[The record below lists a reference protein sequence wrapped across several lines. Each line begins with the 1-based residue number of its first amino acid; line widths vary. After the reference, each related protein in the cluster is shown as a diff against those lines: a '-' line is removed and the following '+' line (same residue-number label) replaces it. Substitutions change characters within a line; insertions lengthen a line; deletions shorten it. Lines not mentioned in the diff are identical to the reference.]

1 MGERELI
8 GLAGLVVFFILL
20 LLKAR
25 VAFAMVFVGIL
36 GTFFLSLSLS
46 YVKFIP
52 YVLQYKSLLWEN
64 MANYELSVIPLFILM
79 GYLASHTK
87 LAEDLFQGMNAI
99 LGRFKGGVAI
109 TAIGACAGFGAVSGS
124 SLATASTMGKI
135 ALPELDKLNYNPRLS
150 TGTLAAGGTLG
161 ILIPPSIALVLYSIV
176 VEASIIEM
184 FQAAI
189 VPGLIAVLFFIVV
202 IMIQVRL
209 KPEIAP
215 ASEPLSK
222 EDRNRALL
230 RLIPVV
236 LTFGSIIL
244 GLGLGLFTPTP
255 AAAAGVFIIAVYGLF
270 LRIKGGKG
278 EGLTLKRLRDSLV
291 ETATSSAMIYYILFG
306 AEVLKGFFSRSGLPQ
321 SIAEWAVSVQVS
333 PWIVLIGLLL
343 IFIILGFFMDSMAM
357 ILVVIPF
364 IWPVLISINGGEYV
378 TASTSG
384 FGMTNDDL
392 KIWFGILALI
402 SVELGLIT
410 PPVGLNVFIISQISK
425 NVPMMET
432 FKGVMPFFGAEI
444 IRIGVLLLLP
454 WIVLIVP
461 HWLAA
466 G

>member
-1 MGERELI
+1 MADRELI
-8 GLAGLVVFFILL
+8 GLAGIVLFFFLLILR
-20 LLKAR
+20 AR

-36 GTFFLSLSLS
+36 GTFVLSLNVS

-52 YVLQYKSLLWEN
+52 YIMQYKSLLWEN
-64 MANYELSVIPLFILM
+64 LANYNLSVIPLFILM

-87 LAEDLFQGMNAI
+87 LAYDLFAGMNAI
-99 LGRFKGGVAI
+99 LGRFRGGLCI

-135 ALPELDKLNYNPRLS
+135 ALPELEKAGYSPRLA

-161 ILIPPSIALVLYSIV
+161 ILIPPSIALILYAIV

-189 VPGLIAVLFFIVV
+189 IPGLLAVVFFIAVIA
-202 IMIQVRL
+202 IQVRL
-209 KPEIAP
+209 KPELAP
-215 ASEPLSK
+215 VSKPLSK
-222 EDRNRALL
+222 EERNKALW
-230 RLIPVV
+230 RLVPVV

-255 AAAAGVFIIAVYGLF
+255 AAAAGVFIIAMYGLY
-270 LRIKGGKG
+270 LRIRFGKG
-278 EGLTLKRLRDSLV
+278 EGLTFKRLRDSLV
-291 ETATSSAMIYYILFG
+291 ETAVASAMIYFILFG
-306 AEVLKGFFSRSGLPQ
+306 AEVLKGFFTRSGLPQ
-321 SIAEWAVSVQVS
+321 AIAEWAVNAAYD
-333 PWIVLIGLLL
+333 PWTILIAILI

-378 TASTSG
+378 TATTSA
-384 FGMTNDDL
+384 FGMDTDQL

-410 PPVGLNVFIISQISK
+410 PPVGLNVFIISKISEK
-425 NVPMMET
+425 VPMSET

-444 IRIGVLLLLP
+444 VRIGVLLLLP
-454 WIVLIVP
+454 GIVLFMP
-461 HWLAA
+461 KFLA

>member
-1 MGERELI
+1 MGEKEII
-8 GLAGLVVFFILL
+8 GLLGLAVFFILL
-20 LLKAR
+20 MLKAR
-25 VAFAMVFVGIL
+25 VAFAMAFVGIF
-36 GTFFLSLSLS
+36 GTFVLSL
-46 YVKFIP
+46 YVP
-52 YVLQYKSLLWEN
+52 YIRFMPYIMQYKSLLWEN
-64 MANYELSVIPLFILM
+64 LANYNLSVIPLFILM

-87 LAEDLFQGMNAI
+87 LAQDLFMGMNAI
-99 LGRFKGGVAI
+99 LGKYKGGVAI

-135 ALPELDKLNYNPRLS
+135 ALPELDKLNYSPRLS

-161 ILIPPSIALVLYSIV
+161 ILIPPSIALILYAIV

-189 VPGLIAVLFFIVV
+189 IPGLIAVLFFIAV
-202 IMIQVRL
+202 IAIQVRI

-215 ASEPLSK
+215 ASKPLTK
-222 EDRNRALL
+222 EERNKALW

-255 AAAAGVFIIAVYGLF
+255 AAAAGVFIIAMYGVY
-270 LRIKGGKG
+270 LRIRFGKG
-278 EGLTLKRLRDSLV
+278 EGLTLDRLKQSLL
-291 ETATSSAMIYYILFG
+291 ETSVSSAMIYFILFG
-306 AEVLKGFFSRSGLPQ
+306 AEVLKGFFTRSGLPQ
-321 SIAEWAVSVQVS
+321 AIAEWAVNVQMD
-333 PWIVLIGLLL
+333 PWLILISILI

-364 IWPVLISINGGEYV
+364 IWPVLININGGEYV
-378 TASTSG
+378 TASNAA
-384 FGMTNDDL
+384 FGMNLDEL

-410 PPVGLNVFIISQISK
+410 PPVGLNVFIISKISDK
-425 NVPMMET
+425 VPMSET
-432 FKGVMPFFGAEI
+432 FKGVMPFFAAEI
-444 IRIGVLLLLP
+444 VRIGLLLLLP
-454 WIVLIVP
+454 WIVLFMP
-461 HWLAA
+461 RFLA

>member
-1 MGERELI
+1 MAERELI
-8 GLAGLVVFFILL
+8 GLAGIVVFFLL
-20 LLKAR
+20 LILKAR

-36 GTFFLSLSLS
+36 GTFALSLSLP
-46 YVKFIP
+46 YIKFKP
-52 YVLQYKSLLWEN
+52 YILQYKSLLWEN
-64 MANYELSVIPLFILM
+64 LANYELSVIPLFILM

-87 LAEDLFQGMNAI
+87 LAQDLFMGMNAI

-135 ALPELDKLNYNPRLS
+135 ALPELEKLNYSPRLA

-161 ILIPPSIALVLYSIV
+161 ILIPPSIALILYSIV
-176 VEASIIEM
+176 VEGSIIEM

-189 VPGLIAVLFFIVV
+189 LPGLLAVLFFIMV
-202 IMIQVRL
+202 IAIQVRL
-209 KPEIAP
+209 KPELAP
-215 ASEPLSK
+215 ASKPLSK
-222 EDRNRALL
+222 QERNKALL
-230 RLIPVV
+230 GLIPVV

-255 AAAAGVFIIAVYGLF
+255 AAAAGVFIIAMYGVF
-270 LRIKGGKG
+270 LRVKNGKG
-278 EGLTLKRLRDSLV
+278 NGLTFIRLRDSLV
-291 ETATSSAMIYYILFG
+291 ETAVASAMIYYILFG
-306 AEVLKGFFSRSGLPQ
+306 AEVLKGFFTRSGLPQ
-321 SIAEWAVSVQVS
+321 AIAEWAISVEMN
-333 PWIVLIGLLL
+333 PWIVLIAILV

-378 TASTSG
+378 TASTSA
-384 FGMTNDDL
+384 FGMNNDDL

-410 PPVGLNVFIISQISK
+410 PPVGLNVFIISKIADK
-425 NVPMMET
+425 VPMSET
-432 FKGVMPFFGAEI
+432 FKGVMPFLGAEM

-454 WIVLIVP
+454 GIVLFMP
-461 HWLAA
+461 HWLA